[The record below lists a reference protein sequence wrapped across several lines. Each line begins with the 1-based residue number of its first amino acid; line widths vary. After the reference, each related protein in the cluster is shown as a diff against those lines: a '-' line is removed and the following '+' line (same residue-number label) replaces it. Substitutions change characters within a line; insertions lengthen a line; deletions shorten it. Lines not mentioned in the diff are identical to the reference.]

1 MKLRPALP
9 TFERTKR
16 AMFLVGLAF
25 ALEFVDPLPF
35 LKSPG
40 AWIIYAMLV
49 FELAKQFIRFRL
61 ENSHEAVAR
70 AEAYKQSWP
79 PPRDCSLSETV

>member
-61 ENSHEAVAR
+61 ENSHEEVAR
-70 AEAYKQSWP
+70 TACMPQPWL
-79 PPRDCSLSETV
+79 PPRGCSPGGTV